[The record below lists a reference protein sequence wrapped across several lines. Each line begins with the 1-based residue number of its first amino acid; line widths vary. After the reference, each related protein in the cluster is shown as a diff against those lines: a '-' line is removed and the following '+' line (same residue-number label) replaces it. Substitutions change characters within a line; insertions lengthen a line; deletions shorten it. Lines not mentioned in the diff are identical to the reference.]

1 MKHRFFFLSFFPIFL
16 TIFVLVDEKSPVWT
30 KIQTRGDNVQ
40 CRAFHSGVF
49 LNNKIYIFGG
59 CNKAYG
65 NWQFPNYIDYFDF
78 GITLYFHSLVHLS
91 IVLLWNNQKKL
102 VCGLENCCDT
112 LYLPFFPQIY
122 FIGSG
127 YIW

>member
-1 MKHRFFFLSFFPIFL
+1 
-16 TIFVLVDEKSPVWT
+16 VDEKSPVWT
-30 KIQTRGDNVQ
+30 KLQTRGDSVQ

-78 GITLYFHSLVHLS
+78 GITLFSLFVS
-91 IVLLWNNQKKL
+91 IINHFVVKQRKTGL
-102 VCGLENCCDT
+102 V
-112 LYLPFFPQIY
+112 I
-122 FIGSG
+122 
-127 YIW
+127 